1 VHEWFRKIIPGLR
14 GADPKVEVMIANSLW
29 AGGDVKGEFSEV
41 CKEVFLSDVYP
52 LGPGAAS
59 QINSWVSEKTRGK
72 IQKLVETDPLGP
84 AVLLN
89 AVYFKGEWSSTFE
102 GKLTQDGTFN
112 SFAGAVPCH
121 YMHKNEKRMLFGET
135 PGAQLVMLPYGEAK
149 RVGAFVVLP
158 TRPGKAG
165 LAAAVE
171 QLFGSDSAWDQA
183 VDVMGHRPVKLYLPR
198 FKVEYGVKS
207 LKSAL
212 ADMGMHDAF
221 QASAQF
227 HRMTEGSA
235 YIEDVLHKA
244 VIEVNEE
251 GTVAAAA
258 TAVMMTRSLPPP
270 PVELKVDRPF
280 LFVVYDQ
287 PAKTVLFAAK
297 IESV

>member
-1 VHEWFRKIIPGLR
+1 
-14 GADPKVEVMIANSLW
+14 
-29 AGGDVKGEFSEV
+29 
-41 CKEVFLSDVYP
+41 
-52 LGPGAAS
+52 
-59 QINSWVSEKTRGK
+59 
-72 IQKLVETDPLGP
+72 
-84 AVLLN
+84 
-89 AVYFKGEWSSTFE
+89 
-102 GKLTQDGTFN
+102 
-112 SFAGAVPCH
+112 
-121 YMHKNEKRMLFGET
+121 
-135 PGAQLVMLPYGEAK
+135 MLPYPNSEA
-149 RVGAFVVLP
+149 RPFLRLLASLLP
-158 TRPGKAG
+158 CVFST
-165 LAAAVE
+165 LE
-171 QLFGSDSAWDQA
+171 
-183 VDVMGHRPVKLYLPR
+183 
-198 FKVEYGVKS
+198 
-207 LKSAL
+207 
-212 ADMGMHDAF
+212 